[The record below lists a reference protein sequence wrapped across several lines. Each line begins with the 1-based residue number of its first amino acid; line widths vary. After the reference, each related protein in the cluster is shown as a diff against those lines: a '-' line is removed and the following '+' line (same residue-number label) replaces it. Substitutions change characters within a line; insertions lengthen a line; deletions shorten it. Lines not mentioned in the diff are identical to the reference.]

1 MAAHVLFRTTIAQPD
16 HIDTL
21 CKMVEKMLTPAAPLL
36 CLGLTV
42 FGFILLQ
49 SCGETI
55 MQQDQR
61 GGFIRIPFFISEKKK
76 SRLES
81 RAAFV
86 IKRDLLL
93 ILCMAG

>member
-42 FGFILLQ
+42 FGFILPA
-49 SCGETI
+49 I
-55 MQQDQR
+55 MR
-61 GGFIRIPFFISEKKK
+61 
-76 SRLES
+76 
-81 RAAFV
+81 
-86 IKRDLLL
+86 
-93 ILCMAG
+93 